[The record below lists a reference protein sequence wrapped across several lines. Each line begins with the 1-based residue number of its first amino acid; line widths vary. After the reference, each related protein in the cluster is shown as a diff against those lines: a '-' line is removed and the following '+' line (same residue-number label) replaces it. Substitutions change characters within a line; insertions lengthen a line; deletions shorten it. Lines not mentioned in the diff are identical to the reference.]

1 MNIYS
6 IPPFLTLCCFLG
18 LAGLTIARGRR
29 TKINILFFIICVL
42 GAFLYIDILF
52 AFNVKTAKTALII
65 SRIDH
70 FFIVYLF
77 PVYIHFFHTYL
88 NISERKSLIGA
99 SYGYAFV
106 LMCFTPSSLYIAS
119 MQKHYFGY
127 FAKGGTLY
135 PFFGFAGLFVTIYVL
150 IQIHHAIRNESSN
163 AKKNRLKYLFAGFG
177 IMGFLNGLNILPIYG
192 YSVYPPGNLSFIP
205 LTIFAVGLF
214 KHDLLDMGIL
224 IKKSLIYSLL
234 TAFLTCLYAL
244 IIIVA
249 NNAFKD
255 VNFSDSIYFPL
266 FFFLFIAFV
275 FGPLKSKIQMWVDR
289 VFYKGRYD
297 YQQTIKQASK
307 MIVSVLDY
315 ADISRHLMDT
325 IANSMQV
332 NNSALFLRDTSGFSF
347 EKFASHGNQKDAEH
361 AISVTTS
368 SPLIDLMEASHQPI
382 IRKNIKEPMSS
393 VRTQDILSD
402 MDGLNAEIALPM
414 IFKEELN
421 GFIVIGEKR
430 SGDFFSQEDL
440 DLLETLSSQTA
451 LAIENARSYKVIHDL
466 NKNLE
471 DKVGERTLALK
482 EALFEKERTQ
492 EQLIR
497 SESLAA
503 IGQLVAGVAHEL
515 NNPLTTVTSL
525 MQTVLEDIEHGDRN
539 IPLDDD
545 LIDDLKFADKELGR
559 ARSIV
564 TSMLGLSRQTQ
575 TYSEA
580 VNINSVI
587 QDALRIMHN
596 QYKYHD
602 LDIVASYAPD
612 LPEIYGN
619 FANLGQVVLNIIQ
632 NAIQAVIDIQGTI
645 FLTTRLDNDTDEIV
659 FTCKDTGPGVPETF
673 RQDIYKPFFTTKE
686 VGKGTGLGLY
696 ICHEIIHRHS
706 GTLELIDTDVTGAE
720 FEVRL
725 PVRVE
730 FKETTTEDKPYS

>member
-29 TKINILFFIICVL
+29 TKTNFLFFVICLL

-52 AFNVKTAKTALII
+52 AFNVKTAETALLI

-88 NISERKSLIGA
+88 NISERKGLIGA
-99 SYGYAFV
+99 SYGYAFI
-106 LMCFTPSSLYIAS
+106 LMCFTPSALYITN

-150 IQIHHAIRNESSN
+150 MQIHYTIRNETSN

-177 IMGFLNGLNILPIYG
+177 IMGLLNGLNIFPIYG
-192 YSVYPPGNLSFIP
+192 YSIYPPGNLSFIP
-205 LTIFAVGLF
+205 LIIFAFGLF

-234 TAFLTCLYAL
+234 MAFLTCLYAL

-275 FGPLKSKIQMWVDR
+275 FGPLKSKIQIWVDR
-289 VFYKGRYD
+289 IFDKGRYD
-297 YQQTIKQASK
+297 YQQTIKHASK
-307 MIVSVLDY
+307 TIVSVLDY
-315 ADISRHLMDT
+315 ADISKHLMDT
-325 IANSMQV
+325 IANSMHV
-332 NNSALFLRDTSGFSF
+332 YNSALFLQNTSGFSF
-347 EKFASHGNQKDAEH
+347 EKFTSHENQRDAEH
-361 AISVTTS
+361 TISMTKT
-368 SPLIDLMEASHQPI
+368 SPLVKLMETNHQPI
-382 IRKNIKEPMSS
+382 IRKNIKKQMSS

-414 IFKEELN
+414 VFKENLN

-451 LAIENARSYKVIHDL
+451 LAIENARSYKMINDL

-471 DKVGERTLALK
+471 YKVEERTLALK

-515 NNPLTTVTSL
+515 NNPLTTVTSSI
-525 MQTVLEDIEHGDRN
+525 QTVLEDIEHGDRN
-539 IPLDDD
+539 IPLDED

-564 TSMLGLSRQTQ
+564 TSLLGLSRQTQ

-587 QDALRIMHN
+587 KDALRIMHN

-602 LDIVASYAPD
+602 LDIVESYATD
-612 LPEIYGN
+612 LPEIHGN
-619 FANLGQVVLNIIQ
+619 FANLGQVALNIIQ
-632 NAIQAVIDIQGTI
+632 NAIQAVIDIRGTI
-645 FLTTRLDNDTDEIV
+645 FLTTRLDNDTGEIV
-659 FTCKDTGPGVPETF
+659 FTCKDTGPGVPEAF
-673 RQDIYKPFFTTKE
+673 RQDIYKPFFTTKD

-696 ICHEIIHRHS
+696 ICHEIILRHG
-706 GTLELIDTDVTGAE
+706 GTLALIDTDVTGAE

-725 PVRVE
+725 PVRTE
-730 FKETTTEDKPYS
+730 LKETTA